1 MATTAFVFGLGIKA
15 QFSTTAADRSDWVT
29 DTQKVALTSSAYT
42 PDQDVHD
49 YFNDVTNEVSGT
61 NYTAGGATLGS
72 KTLTYDSATNKI
84 VLDAADAAWASA
96 TISGIRKAVVY
107 KDTGV
112 AATSKLWCWHD
123 FGADQSVAAGTFTI
137 QWDADGVFRAVVS

>member
-1 MATTAFVFGLGIKA
+1 MPTTAFVFGLAVKS

-29 DTQKVALTSSAYT
+29 DTQKCALTTAAYT

-49 YFNDVTNEVSGT
+49 YWNDVTSEVTGT
-61 NYTAGGATLGS
+61 GYTAGGVALAS

-84 VLDAADAAWASA
+84 VLDAADPSWSAA
-96 TISGIRKAVVY
+96 TISGIRKAVFY

-123 FGADQSVAAGTFTI
+123 FGADQAVSSGTFTI
-137 QWDADGVFRAVVS
+137 LLDADGVFRAVVS